1 MYVPVNGASKGILM
15 LPRLLSVF
23 TLSLSLVFA
32 SSLTAIAQIKDA
44 VSTTEEIDILAIAGI
59 VLDADPEVLL
69 DGLEEPP
76 ADREL
81 PEGFLNPPSGVPA
94 NAEVVDAFAIPVDE
108 LDGALGSFSHAFD
121 TDGAVIEGLLS
132 AGVINYIVVEAEITE
147 RELDEFEDGASGGLD
162 TGDAGLTGTVDRVD
176 VSGQDAVLITVE
188 LEDAGIFG
196 AVQVIALPVG
206 NTLVIGT
213 VVVADVGEVDADGVY
228 DLAEA
233 LTLAGVTHLEAVA
246 EAAS

>member
-1 MYVPVNGASKGILM
+1 M

-81 PEGFLNPPSGVPA
+81 SQSAVRRSG
-94 NAEVVDAFAIPVDE
+94 ECRGRRRICD
-108 LDGALGSFSHAFD
+108 
-121 TDGAVIEGLLS
+121 
-132 AGVINYIVVEAEITE
+132 
-147 RELDEFEDGASGGLD
+147 SG
-162 TGDAGLTGTVDRVD
+162 R
-176 VSGQDAVLITVE
+176 
-188 LEDAGIFG
+188 
-196 AVQVIALPVG
+196 
-206 NTLVIGT
+206 
-213 VVVADVGEVDADGVY
+213 
-228 DLAEA
+228 
-233 LTLAGVTHLEAVA
+233 
-246 EAAS
+246 